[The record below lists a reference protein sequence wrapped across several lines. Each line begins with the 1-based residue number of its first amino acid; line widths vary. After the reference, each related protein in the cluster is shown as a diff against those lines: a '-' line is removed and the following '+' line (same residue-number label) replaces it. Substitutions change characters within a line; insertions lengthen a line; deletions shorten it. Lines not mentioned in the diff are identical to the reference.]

1 MLSNYIK
8 LAFRNIIKNPFYS
21 ALNIIGLTIGIICVI
36 FITLYINDELSY
48 DKHNQKY
55 KRIYRLE
62 SKFIIKGKDD
72 FFSMT
77 QHPLAPTLKSEYP
90 AIEEAVRVRRAANIL
105 YTYQDKEFY
114 AKNMFMV
121 DSSYFKLFDHKWIEG
136 DPETA
141 LSRKLTMVITKS
153 FSTKYFG
160 DESPIGKTIY
170 NELGTGFEITG
181 LIEDPPLNSHFRP
194 EAMFS
199 YHSLIRAF
207 GSEEAFNSTA
217 AINFWR
223 VSTYTFLLMKE
234 GLKIESVL
242 DNFTPFYDKY
252 MKSLEKQIG
261 GTFELIA
268 TRLDNV
274 HHNINK
280 RPFQYDLPTSN
291 FTYVYI
297 LFLIGI
303 FILIIASIN
312 YMNLATARS
321 VGRSKEVAIRKVSG
335 STKTMLISQFLSE
348 SFLITVIATILSVL
362 LAFVLLPE
370 FNNFAG
376 KNLSFSILF
385 KTELFII
392 LISIILL
399 LGFLSGSYS
408 AFYLSKF
415 NPAKILKGEIRNQVK
430 SGKLRK
436 FLVIVQFSL
445 AVIMITGTFLVSNQL
460 DYMRSKPLGFDKE
473 NMFITTIRDTS
484 IRNNYNAFREKML
497 SNNNII
503 ALATSTGGPGSIVNK
518 VLFKVENPDGKG
530 LTESP
535 INFINC
541 DFDYVNTMGYEI
553 ISGRNFNKELSTES
567 QQSILVN
574 ETMLK
579 EYGWGDD
586 GIGRKVHLFSDG
598 SSKAAPSVYTVVGVL
613 KDFHYASLHNKI
625 APIMLFVTPTPMN
638 NVSIRLKN
646 KEIPET
652 MDYIESVFKEFGML
666 KLFNYTFLD
675 ENLDVQYKAEEN
687 VSILFKIFSLIA
699 IFIACLGLLGLS
711 AYITEQKTKEIG
723 IRKVMGAS
731 VTDIVIKM
739 TKNFI
744 TLVFIGVIIAIPIAY
759 LIINN
764 WIKDFAYRME
774 IGIAPFIISGILAIL
789 IALITVSI
797 QAIKAARTNP
807 INSLKYE

>member
-21 ALNIIGLTIGIICVI
+21 ILNILGLTVGIISVI
-36 FITLYINDELSY
+36 FITLYINDELSF
-48 DKHNQKY
+48 DKHNEKY

-72 FFSMT
+72 YFSMT

-90 AIEEAVRVRRAANIL
+90 SIEEAVRVRRAANIL
-105 YTYQDKEFY
+105 YTYKEKEFY

-121 DSSYFKLFDHKWIEG
+121 DSTYFKLFDHKWIEG

-153 FSTKYFG
+153 FSIKYFG

-181 LIEDPPLNSHFRP
+181 LIEDLPLNSHFRP

-223 VSTYTFLLMKE
+223 VSTFTYLLLKKDT
-234 GLKIESVL
+234 KIENITN
-242 DNFTPFYDKY
+242 NFTSFYDKY

-268 TRLDNV
+268 TRLDDV
-274 HHNINK
+274 HHNTNQ

-297 LFLIGI
+297 LFIIGL

-335 STKTMLISQFLSE
+335 STKSMLINQFLSE
-348 SFLITVIATILSVL
+348 SLLITIIATIFSLL
-362 LAFVLLPE
+362 LAFALLPS

-376 KNLSFSILF
+376 KDLTFDILF
-385 KTELFII
+385 NTDLFII

-399 LGFLSGSYS
+399 LGFLSGSYP
-408 AFYLSKF
+408 AFYLSRF
-415 NPAKILKGEIRNQVK
+415 NPANIFKGGIKNQVK
-430 SGKLRK
+430 SGRLRK
-436 FLVIVQFSL
+436 ILVIVQFSL
-445 AVIMITGTFLVSNQL
+445 AVIMIIGTFLVSNQL
-460 DYMRSKPLGFDKE
+460 DYMRTKPLGFNKE

-484 IRNNYNAFREKML
+484 IRNNYQAFREKML
-497 SNNNII
+497 SNNNIT
-503 ALATSTGGPGSIVNK
+503 ALATSSGGPGSIVNK
-518 VLFKVENPDGKG
+518 VLFKVENPDNKS

-535 INFINC
+535 INFISC

-553 ISGRNFNKELSTES
+553 ISGRNFNKDLSTDS
-567 QQSILVN
+567 KQSILVN

-579 EYGWGDD
+579 EYGWGED
-586 GIGRKVHLFSDG
+586 GVGRKVHLFSDG
-598 SSKAAPSVYTVVGVL
+598 NKASPSVFTVVGVL

-625 APIMLFVTPTPMN
+625 APIILFANPTPLN

-666 KLFNYTFLD
+666 KLFNFTFLD
-675 ENLDVQYKAEEN
+675 ENLDIQYKSEEN

-711 AYITEQKTKEIG
+711 AYISEQKTKEIG

-731 VTDIVIKM
+731 ITDIVINM
-739 TKNFI
+739 SKNYMI
-744 TLVFIGVIIAIPIAY
+744 LVFIGVIIAIPISY
-759 LIINN
+759 IIISN

-774 IGIAPFIISGILAIL
+774 IDILPFILSGILALL
-789 IALITVSI
+789 IALFTVSI
-797 QAIKAARTNP
+797 QAIKAAHSNP
-807 INSLKYE
+807 VDSLKYE